1 MGAILGLLDSEQ
13 LKGQWSNN
21 VRRRVFYQYPNGAAP
36 LMGLLSLV
44 DDDEDGETDKPEFGW
59 REDRNEKFEYFTAMA
74 NAAGPFTDTS
84 GASGAVGVNLTTGGW
99 TKAAAQKIRIKL
111 DRVDTVQERDV
122 LEIQKVPTAGGKT
135 ASFQGVVTAVYTS
148 PKTIDLELIEA
159 VGATDNLLNTTAANS
174 LDVVMVGSATAE
186 ADRSR
191 KGFWTLP
198 IDVLNYTQ
206 IFRHGFSFTRNA
218 LKEGLK
224 FDSSGAYKTK
234 AKKNSLK
241 HFQSMEYAAM
251 FSNRSVQLVTTDD
264 GETTQ
269 RRTLG
274 GILWFLKQWE
284 LGKAANGG
292 AFEYRPNGANLLGQD
307 WDYDDDKRILDFK
320 GASIT
325 KDEFEG
331 IIENAFRYTND
342 SSFEKLVLCG
352 GGLLKAF
359 NKFVDR
365 EGMRTMQL
373 NPKEDTYGMNVTSWE
388 TPWGILHFKVH
399 PLLNQTKVYRKSG
412 FILDLG
418 EIKYVPFQDTD
429 TNLLKNRQP
438 NDYDGRK
445 DEWLTEFGLE
455 IRFPENHM
463 FLDNLGGITS

>member
-21 VRRRVFYQYPNGAAP
+21 ARRRVFYQYPNGAAP

-44 DDDEDGETDKPEFGW
+44 DEDEDGETDKPEFGW
-59 REDRNEKFEYFTAMA
+59 REDRNEKFEYKTVQA
-74 NAAGPFTDTS
+74 NSAGPFTTTS
-84 GASGAVGVNLTTGGW
+84 GSSGAVGVDLTAAGW
-99 TKAAAQKIRIKL
+99 TKAANQTIRVKV
-111 DRVDTVQERDV
+111 DRVDTIQERDV
-122 LEIQKVPTAGGKT
+122 LEFRKVPTAGSKT
-135 ASFQGVVTAVYTS
+135 ASFQGIVTAVWSAHHTV
-148 PKTIDLELIEA
+148 DVLLQEA
-159 VGATDNLLNTTAANS
+159 VGVADNLLNTTAANG
-174 LDVVMVGSATAE
+174 LDVLMVGSATAE
-186 ADRSR
+186 ADRMR
-191 KGFWTLP
+191 KGWWTLP
-198 IDVLNYTQ
+198 IECYNYTQ
-206 IFRHGFSFTRNA
+206 IFRHGFSFSRNA

-224 FDSSGAYKTK
+224 FDSSGPYKTK

-241 HFQSMEYAAM
+241 HFQAMEYAAM
-251 FSNRSVQLVTTDD
+251 FSNRSVQLATTDD

-284 LGKAANGG
+284 LGNTSNGG
-292 AFEYRPNGANLLGQD
+292 KFDYRVNGSDLTGLD
-307 WDYDDDKRILDFK
+307 WNADDDKRILDFK
-320 GASIT
+320 GASVT
-325 KDEFEG
+325 KDEFEN
-331 IIENAFRYTND
+331 IIENAFRFTND

-418 EIKYVPFQDTD
+418 ELKYTPFQDTD
-429 TNLLKNRQP
+429 TTLLKNRQA
-438 NDYDGRK
+438 NDFDGRK

-455 IRFPENHM
+455 VRFPENHM